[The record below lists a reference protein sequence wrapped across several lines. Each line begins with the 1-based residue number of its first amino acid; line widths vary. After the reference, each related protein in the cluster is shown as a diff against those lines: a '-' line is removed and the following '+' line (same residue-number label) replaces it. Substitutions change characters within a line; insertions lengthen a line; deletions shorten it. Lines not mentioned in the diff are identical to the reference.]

1 MVDKRIAIVKHA
13 WQIISRGAPT
23 VDFAALQSNYNANAH
38 PRVRTRE
45 KRAETVRADFEQL
58 LGERATNGQVND

>member
-1 MVDKRIAIVKHA
+1 MVDKRIAVVKHA

-23 VDFAALQSNYNANAH
+23 VGFEVLQSNYNANAH

-45 KRAETVRADFEQL
+45 KRSETVRADFVQL
-58 LGERATNGQVND
+58 MGERATNG